1 MKLELF
7 TNSLELEEYLRVATL
22 SVIFDSEEVHIS
34 KKFREEITTALKYTQ
49 FPV

>member
-34 KKFREEITTALKYTQ
+34 KNLEKK
-49 FPV
+49 